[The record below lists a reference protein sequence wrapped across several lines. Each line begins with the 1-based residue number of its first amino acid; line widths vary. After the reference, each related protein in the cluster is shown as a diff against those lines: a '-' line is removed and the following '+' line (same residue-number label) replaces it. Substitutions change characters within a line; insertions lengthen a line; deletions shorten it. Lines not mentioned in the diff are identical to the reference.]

1 MNYILEFKNYY
12 KEGDKIL
19 IEYWYDSHLTPVIIK
34 EIKHSKFL
42 VSHKIP
48 SSKIFNAPDEWI
60 KKSDII
66 DSLK

>member
-34 EIKHSKFL
+34 EIKTEIVHENLPEK
-42 VSHKIP
+42 
-48 SSKIFNAPDEWI
+48 APE
-60 KKSDII
+60 
-66 DSLK
+66 